1 MVIVVGA
8 ITASS
13 TVRNIA
19 TPSLLDTRVLGD
31 QDGAMARNKGEAD
44 GAPRA
49 GRRKTLYG
57 DQSRDVVE
65 DRRRADW

>member
-19 TPSLLDTRVLGD
+19 TPSLLDTRVPSGIKTEPWPATRVKRTVHPAL
-31 QDGAMARNKGEAD
+31 A
-44 GAPRA
+44 A
-49 GRRKTLYG
+49 GRRST
-57 DQSRDVVE
+57 
-65 DRRRADW
+65 ATNPAM